1 MAGRIHPLGAVAQLG
16 ERRVRNAK
24 VRGSIPLGS
33 TNTPS
38 TEVRESP
45 KAGANTGFFYW
56 LPVQFHPP
64 MSADVRA
71 ELSIPLGTKLFC
83 LPGLYR
89 YETDKSA
96 DGSVY
101 QEC

>member
-16 ERRVRNAK
+16 ERRVSNAK

-38 TEVRESP
+38 TEVRESQKP
-45 KAGANTGFFYW
+45 APILGFYW

-64 MSADVRA
+64 LSADVRA
-71 ELSIPLGTKLFC
+71 ELGIPLDTKLFC
-83 LPGLYR
+83 LPGLHR

>member
-45 KAGANTGFFYW
+45 KAGANTGFFIGC
-56 LPVQFHPP
+56 LFNSILLCPLT
-64 MSADVRA
+64 SA
-71 ELSIPLGTKLFC
+71 LS
-83 LPGLYR
+83 
-89 YETDKSA
+89 
-96 DGSVY
+96 
-101 QEC
+101 